1 MRESARPFFLETGH
15 STPKNYSEETAREID
30 EEIRVIINEAYERAK
45 HVLTEW
51 REALDRAA
59 KILLKREVLEGS
71 ELRKLIKELGDKDRA
86 VA

>member
-1 MRESARPFFLETGH
+1 MQPRAHFS
-15 STPKNYSEETAREID
+15 
-30 EEIRVIINEAYERAK
+30 IRRHLKENAAHERAK